1 LMMRW
6 TNCRGR
12 ISDRD
17 MQVNF
22 EEQAFWEGCSSTV
35 MAAPG
40 REAEAEGL
48 FDFAEGQEST
58 RGLIFFQTSG
68 SEGVPKWVGLSRESM
83 LISARAVNAHLE
95 AKPQDRWM
103 IALPLHHVGGF
114 SILARCFASG
124 ASWMQMEG
132 KWNPQTFVE
141 LCAAENVTL
150 TSLVPT
156 QVYDLVTAKLHG
168 PRSLRAIVVGGGALE
183 KSVGMRAQELGWPVL
198 QSYGMTEAG
207 SQIATEPLDH
217 LYQGFDPE
225 RLEVLPI
232 WKLATDETGTLT
244 VRGEALAK
252 GYAVRRDAG
261 WEWEPIDN
269 AAGLMT
275 RDRVQLWMHGTRQF
289 LGFLGRESSFVKIKG
304 ELVSLVELQKR
315 VDAAAA
321 PFGLQHGAVVLWAE
335 PDARDETRLVLVGEA
350 SEEVLDNIVTVF
362 NEKARRF
369 EHLHETRPVEAIP
382 RTALGKLD
390 RPALEALLT
399 SS

>member
-1 LMMRW
+1 MGNMR
-6 TNCRGR
+6 
-12 ISDRD
+12 
-17 MQVNF
+17 VNPK
-22 EEQAFWEGCSSTV
+22 EQAFWEGRQSNV

-40 REAEAEGL
+40 READAEGL
-48 FDFAEGQEST
+48 LEFAESRAETQ
-58 RGLIFFQTSG
+58 GLVFFQTSG
-68 SEGVPKWVGLSRESM
+68 SEGVPKWVGLSHEAM
-83 LISARAVNAHLE
+83 FLSARAVNGHLE

-103 IALPLHHVGGF
+103 LALPLHHVGGF
-114 SILARCFASG
+114 SILARCYVSD
-124 ASWMQMEG
+124 ASWTQLEG
-132 KWNPQTFVE
+132 KWDPQRF
-141 LCAAENVTL
+141 AETCEREKVTL

-156 QVYDLVTAKLHG
+156 QVYDLVAAKLHG
-168 PRSLRAIVVGGGALE
+168 PSSLRAIVVGGGALDP
-183 KSVGMRAQELGWPVL
+183 SLGRQAQELGWPVL

-232 WKLATDETGTLT
+232 WALGTNDEGTLT

-252 GYAVRRDAG
+252 GYVVRREEQ
-261 WEWEPIDN
+261 WEWEPIDH

-289 LGFLGRESSFVKIKG
+289 LEFLGRESSFVKIKG
-304 ELVSLVELQKR
+304 ELVSLVELQRR
-315 VDAAAA
+315 VDAVAA
-321 PFGLQHGAVVLWAE
+321 PLGLQHGAVILWAE

-350 SEEVLDNIVTVF
+350 SEEVLDNIVVVF
-362 NEKARRF
+362 NETARRF

-390 RPALEALLT
+390 RSALEALLAGE
-399 SS
+399 